1 MKENDRMFPF
11 IDIKTL
17 REQIRNKKISVP
29 EVKKFYSDRFK
40 KYDAKIGSALEVF
53 EQPDEPT
60 NTDGPLYGVPGLVKD
75 NICQKGRIASCASKI
90 LQNFVA
96 PYDASVVAHLK
107 NAGAYS
113 LGRANCDEF
122 AMGSSTEYSAYQKT
136 MNPWD
141 LSRVPGGSSGG
152 SIAAVAAGL
161 VPWSLGSET
170 GGSVRQP
177 ASFCGVVG
185 LKVTYGLLSRYG
197 LIAYASSIDSIGI
210 ATRTVYDSALLLSHV
225 TGPDGKDATA
235 LQNVKKIDYT
245 AALTGKI
252 KPGMTI
258 GVVENAVDAEGVD
271 SGVKTLL
278 DAAIKEL
285 EALGAT
291 IKRVR
296 LPSMDHG
303 AAVYFIVSRAEAAS
317 NLSRYDGVR
326 YGYRSPN
333 AENLLDLYERTRAEG
348 FGYEVKRRI
357 MIGNFVLSAG
367 HADAYYKSAK
377 IVQAMMRQEFLDAFK
392 DVDLLF
398 LPTAPCIAFKFGAFA
413 DNPLQM
419 DLQDY
424 FTAPIN
430 LAGLPGISVPCG
442 FVDGMPVGMQ
452 LVGPHESEELIL
464 QTAYAYEQAHEWH
477 TKYPEWLV

>member
-1 MKENDRMFPF
+1 MYPF

-17 REQIRNKKISVP
+17 RQNIRDKKVSVH
-29 EVKKFYSDRFK
+29 EVRKFYLDRFK
-40 KYDAKIGSALEVF
+40 KYDGKIGAALEVF
-53 EQPDEPT
+53 AQPDEPQ
-60 NTDGPLYGVPGLVKD
+60 NPQGALHGVPGLVKD
-75 NICQKGRIASCASKI
+75 NICQQGRITSCASKM
-90 LQNFVA
+90 LHNFVA
-96 PYDASVVAHLK
+96 PYDASVVEYLK
-107 NAGAYS
+107 QAGAYS

-141 LSRVPGGSSGG
+141 VTCVPGGSSGG

-161 VPWSLGSET
+161 VPWALGSET

-197 LIAYASSIDSIGI
+197 LIAYASSLDSIGI
-210 ATRTVYDSALLLSHV
+210 ATRTVYDTAAVLSQV
-225 TGPDGKDATA
+225 TGPDGKDSTA

-245 AALTGKI
+245 TGLTGKI
-252 KPGMTI
+252 KPGMKI
-258 GVVENAVDAEGVD
+258 GIVTNAWNAEGID
-271 SGVKTLL
+271 AGVKSLL
-278 DAAIKEL
+278 EQAAQDF
-285 EALGAT
+285 ATLGAT
-291 IKRVR
+291 IKPIS

-317 NLSRYDGVR
+317 NLSRFDGVR
-326 YGYRSPN
+326 YGYSAPD
-333 AENLLDLYERTRAEG
+333 AENLLELYEKSRAQG
-348 FGYEVKRRI
+348 FGYEIKRRI
-357 MIGNFVLSAG
+357 MIGNYVLSAG

-377 IVQAMMRQEFLDAFK
+377 IVQNMMRQEFLDAFK
-392 DVDLLF
+392 DVDLL
-398 LPTAPCIAFKFGAFA
+398 LMPTSPCTAFKFGAFA

-430 LAGLPGISVPCG
+430 LTGVPAISIPCG
-442 FVDGMPVGMQ
+442 FSEGLPVGIQ
-452 LVGPHESEELIL
+452 LVGPHQSEELIL
-464 QTAYAYEQAHEWH
+464 QTAYAYEQNHDWH
-477 TKYPEWLV
+477 TKYPEWLA